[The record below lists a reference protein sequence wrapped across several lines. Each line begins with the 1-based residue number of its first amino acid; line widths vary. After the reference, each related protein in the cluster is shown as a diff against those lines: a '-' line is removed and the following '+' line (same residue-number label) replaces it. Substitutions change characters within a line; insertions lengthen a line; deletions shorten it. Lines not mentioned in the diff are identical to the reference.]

1 MRVLQDA
8 FGGNGRRMPL
18 QAGCAG
24 AAEHRAEQDV
34 QAAQVGLGRAPVID
48 VISSMVVMIVL
59 RMRLC
64 GQAFVK
70 VPDRVRERAMLR
82 GEQRE
87 DASQLQ

>member
-8 FGGNGRRMPL
+8 FDGSGRHLPV
-18 QAGCAG
+18 QGGCAG
-24 AAEHRAEQDV
+24 AAQYRAEQDV
-34 QAAQVGLGRAPVID
+34 QAAQVGLGRVPVIG
-48 VISSMVVMIVL
+48 VISRMVVMIAL

-70 VPDRVRERAMLR
+70 MPDRVRERAVLR
-82 GEQRE
+82 GEQRK

>member
-8 FGGNGRRMPL
+8 FGGTGRRMPL

-24 AAEHRAEQDV
+24 AAEHHAEQDV

>member
-8 FGGNGRRMPL
+8 FDGNGRRLPL

-24 AAEHRAEQDV
+24 AAEYRAEQDV
-34 QAAQVGLGRAPVID
+34 QAAQVGLGRVAVIG
-48 VISSMVVMIVL
+48 VILRKVVMIAL
-59 RMRLC
+59 RMHLC

-70 VPDRVRERAMLR
+70 MPDRVRERAVLR